1 MTATRAEASLT
12 TSVHDSSSS
21 ARTARD
27 SRGSTATDHEVAISA
42 SATPVPS
49 APTAGARR
57 KSTLPRA
64 LETLATLL
72 GSDQRKGPLLTAIA
86 AGVLVVM
93 ERTPLYVP
101 NPGSV
106 LVAVVAYAGFLGGV
120 RSGLVSASIA
130 LIYSAYFFTV
140 TGPSIA
146 GDNGRRF
153 IVVLLATP
161 AVALAT
167 GRLKDRLSRSRVAQ
181 QRAEDEAEAT
191 RSQLASIVE
200 SSEEAIVSKSL
211 DGTIRTWN
219 RSATRLFGYAPEEV
233 IGRPV
238 TILIPPDHHH
248 EEPVILARV
257 SRGERIAHYETVRLR
272 KDGTLVDVS
281 LSVSPIRDASGRI
294 VGAAK
299 IIRDISE
306 RKRAEQQLAERAE
319 RLAQSNEELEQF
331 AYVASHDLQ
340 EPLRMV
346 SSYTQLLARRYK
358 DKLDDNAREFIQ
370 YAVDGATRMQVLIN
384 DLLAYSRLDTRGWN
398 VVPTSSQA
406 ALERALANLRLAIEE
421 SGAAVTHG
429 PLPTVIADAVQL
441 TQLFQNLVGNALK
454 FRGAEPAR
462 VHVSAERSDDEWVF
476 AVRDNGIG
484 IDPSYGERIFVIFQ
498 RLHGRTEY
506 PGTGIGLAICKKI
519 VERHGGRIWLEVA
532 SGPGA
537 TFRFTLPARKQGIDL

>member
-1 MTATRAEASLT
+1 
-12 TSVHDSSSS
+12 
-21 ARTARD
+21 
-27 SRGSTATDHEVAISA
+27 
-42 SATPVPS
+42 
-49 APTAGARR
+49 
-57 KSTLPRA
+57 
-64 LETLATLL
+64 LAALL
-72 GSDQRKGPLLTAIA
+72 GSDHRTGPLLTAIA
-86 AGVLVVM
+86 AAALLGM

-101 NPGSV
+101 NPGSI
-106 LVAVVAYAGFLGGV
+106 LVAVVAYAAFLGGV
-120 RSGLVSASIA
+120 RSGLVSAGIA

-140 TGPSIA
+140 TGPRFG
-146 GDNGRRF
+146 GDNGRRMA
-153 IVVLLATP
+153 VVLLTTP

-167 GRLKDRLSRSRVAQ
+167 GRLKDRLSRSRAAQ
-181 QRAEDEAEAT
+181 QKAQDEAAAT

-200 SSEEAIVSKSL
+200 SSEDAIISKSL
-211 DGTIRTWN
+211 DSTIRTWN
-219 RSATRLFGYAPEEV
+219 RGATQLFGYAPEEV

-238 TILIPPDHHH
+238 TILIPPDHHD
-248 EEPVILARV
+248 EEPTILARV
-257 SRGERIAHYETVRLR
+257 SRGERVAPYETVRVR

-299 IIRDISE
+299 ILRDISE
-306 RKRAEQQLAERAE
+306 RKHAEQLLAERAE

-358 DKLDDNAREFIQ
+358 DRLDDNAREFIQ

-384 DLLAYSRLDTRGWN
+384 DLLAYSRVDTRRGDF
-398 VVPTSSQA
+398 VPTSSQDS
-406 ALERALANLRLAIEE
+406 LERALANLRLAIEE
-421 SGAAVTHG
+421 SRAAVAYG
-429 PLPTVIADAVQL
+429 PLPTVVADGVQL

-454 FRGAEPAR
+454 FRGAEPPR
-462 VHVSAERSDDEWVF
+462 IRVSAERSDDNWMF
-476 AVRDNGIG
+476 TVRDNGIG
-484 IDPSYGERIFVIFQ
+484 IDAPYGDRIFVIFQ

-519 VERHGGRIWLEVA
+519 VERHGGRIWLDAA

-537 TFRFTLPARKQGIDL
+537 TFRFTLPARKQGNHS

>member
-1 MTATRAEASLT
+1 
-12 TSVHDSSSS
+12 
-21 ARTARD
+21 
-27 SRGSTATDHEVAISA
+27 
-42 SATPVPS
+42 VPS
-49 APTAGARR
+49 APTAGAQR
-57 KSTLPRA
+57 KSTSARA
-64 LETLATLL
+64 LETLATLA
-72 GSDQRKGPLLTAIA
+72 GSDQRRGLLVTAIA
-86 AGVLVVM
+86 AAALVVV

-101 NPGSV
+101 NPGAI
-106 LVAVVAYAGFLGGV
+106 LAAVVAYAAFLGGV
-120 RSGLVSASIA
+120 RSGLMSAGIA

-140 TGPSIA
+140 TAPSIE
-146 GDNGRRF
+146 GDNGRRM
-153 IVVLLATP
+153 VVLLLTTP
-161 AVALAT
+161 AVAVVM
-167 GRLKDRLSRSRVAQ
+167 GRLKDRLSRSRAAQ
-181 QRAEDEAEAT
+181 QKAQDEAEAT

-200 SSEEAIVSKSL
+200 SSEDAILSKSL

-219 RSATRLFGYAPEEV
+219 RSATRLFGYAPEEA

-238 TILIPPDHHH
+238 TILIPLDHHG
-248 EEPVILARV
+248 EEPAILARV
-257 SRGERIAHYETVRLR
+257 SRGERIAHYETVRVR

-294 VGAAK
+294 IGAAK
-299 IIRDISE
+299 ILRDISA
-306 RKRAEQQLAERAE
+306 RKHAEQQLAERAE

-346 SSYTQLLARRYK
+346 SSYTQLLARRYR

-384 DLLAYSRLDTRGWN
+384 DLLAYSRLDTRGGDF
-398 VVPTSSQA
+398 VPTSSQA

-462 VHVSAERSDDEWVF
+462 VHVSAERSDDDWLF

-519 VERHGGRIWLEVA
+519 VERHRGRIWLDVA

-537 TFRFTLPARKQGIDL
+537 TFRFTLPAREQRIDS

>member
-1 MTATRAEASLT
+1 
-12 TSVHDSSSS
+12 VHDSSSS
-21 ARTARD
+21 TRTVRD
-27 SRGSTATDHEVAISA
+27 SRGSIATDHEVAISA
-42 SATPVPS
+42 SATP
-49 APTAGARR
+49 APGASVAGARR
-57 KSTLPRA
+57 KSTWARA

-72 GSDQRKGPLLTAIA
+72 GSDQRRGPLLTTIA
-86 AGVLVVM
+86 AAALVVM

-101 NPGSV
+101 NPGAI
-106 LVAVVAYAGFLGGV
+106 LAAVVAYAAFLGGV

-140 TGPSIA
+140 TAPSIE
-146 GDNGRRF
+146 GDNGRRM
-153 IVVLLATP
+153 VVLLLTIP
-161 AVALAT
+161 AVAVT
-167 GRLKDRLSRSRVAQ
+167 MGRLKDRLSRSRAAQ
-181 QRAEDEAEAT
+181 QRAQDEAEAT

-200 SSEEAIVSKSL
+200 SSEDAIVSKSL
-211 DGTIRTWN
+211 DSTIRTWN
-219 RSATRLFGYAPEEV
+219 RGATQLFGYAPEEV

-238 TILIPPDHHH
+238 TILIPPDHHD
-248 EEPVILARV
+248 EEPAILARV
-257 SRGERIAHYETVRLR
+257 SRGERIAHYETVRVR

-299 IIRDISE
+299 ILRDISE
-306 RKRAEQQLAERAE
+306 RKHAQQQLAERAE

-358 DKLDDNAREFIQ
+358 DKLDDNAREFIH
-370 YAVDGATRMQVLIN
+370 YAVEGATRMQVLIN
-384 DLLAYSRLDTRGWN
+384 DLLAYSRLDTRGGN
-398 VVPTSSQA
+398 VVPTSSEA
-406 ALERALANLRLAIEE
+406 GLERALANLRLAIEE

-429 PLPTVIADAVQL
+429 PLPTVIADAVLL

-462 VHVSAERSDDEWVF
+462 VHVSAERSDDNWLF

-519 VERHGGRIWLEVA
+519 VERHGGRIWLDGA

-537 TFRFTLPARKQGIDL
+537 TFRFTLPAREQGSGS

>member
-1 MTATRAEASLT
+1 MA
-12 TSVHDSSSS
+12 
-21 ARTARD
+21 
-27 SRGSTATDHEVAISA
+27 
-42 SATPVPS
+42 
-49 APTAGARR
+49 
-57 KSTLPRA
+57 
-64 LETLATLL
+64 LL
-72 GSDQRKGPLLTAIA
+72 GSETRRGPLLTTIA
-86 AGVLVVM
+86 AAVLVVL

-101 NPGSV
+101 NPGTI
-106 LVAVVAYAGFLGGV
+106 LAAVVAYAAFLGGV
-120 RSGLVSASIA
+120 RSGLVSAGIA

-140 TGPSIA
+140 TDPSIE
-146 GDNGRRF
+146 GDNGRRM
-153 IVVLLATP
+153 VVLLLTIP
-161 AVALAT
+161 TVAVIT
-167 GRLKDRLSRSRVAQ
+167 GRLKGRLSRSRAAQ
-181 QRAEDEAEAT
+181 QRAQDEAEVT

-200 SSEEAIVSKSL
+200 SSEDAIVSKSL

-219 RSATRLFGYAPEEV
+219 QSATRLFGYAPEEV

-238 TILIPPDHHH
+238 TILIPADHHD
-248 EEPVILARV
+248 EEPVILARL

-294 VGAAK
+294 VGGAK
-299 IIRDISE
+299 ILRDISE

-346 SSYTQLLARRYK
+346 SSYTQLLARRYQ

-370 YAVDGATRMQVLIN
+370 YAVDGATRMRVLIN
-384 DLLAYSRLDTRGWN
+384 DLLAYSRLDTRSAN

-406 ALERALANLRLAIEE
+406 SLELSLANLRLAVDE
-421 SGAAVTHG
+421 SQAAVTHG
-429 PLPTVIADAVQL
+429 PLPTVVADPVQL

-454 FRGAEPAR
+454 FRGAEPPR
-462 VHVSAERSDDEWVF
+462 VHVSAERSDDDWVF

-519 VERHGGRIWLEVA
+519 VERHGGRIWLDVA

-537 TFRFTLPARKQGIDL
+537 TFRFTLPGTRKRGSDS